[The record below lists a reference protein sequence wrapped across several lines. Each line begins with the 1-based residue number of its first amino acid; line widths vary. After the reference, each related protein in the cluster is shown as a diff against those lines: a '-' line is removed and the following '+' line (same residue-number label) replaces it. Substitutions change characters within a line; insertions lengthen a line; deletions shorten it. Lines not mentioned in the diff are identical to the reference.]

1 MASVG
6 AQRTKGC
13 ALHRRRITE
22 QLSPFTPST
31 DFPADEGLFSLPS
44 GVISASMFLPLIVVM
59 LAFGVTYMLSNAARH
74 RYAVAI
80 ARAKKERAPTAHTAS
95 EIALAFLE
103 SEGVTDVQIAAHD
116 GVVTDFYDPARK
128 RLFLRSAFV
137 EGTDLASWAV
147 ALHEAAHATLEGEQL
162 AEFKWRQ
169 SCIRMARY
177 LPMMSALVIILLSF
191 LKVMNFK
198 IGLMAFAALW
208 VILFLLNA
216 GSVAT
221 EWNANKRLQR
231 FLDKWLVRHPAA
243 RERLDEV
250 LSAVAT
256 REMGDLVQSPRY
268 FFLSALP
275 GTSKLR
281 PTDVKP
287 NKP

>member
-1 MASVG
+1 
-6 AQRTKGC
+6 
-13 ALHRRRITE
+13 
-22 QLSPFTPST
+22 
-31 DFPADEGLFSLPS
+31 
-44 GVISASMFLPLIVVM
+44 
-59 LAFGVTYMLSNAARH
+59 
-74 RYAVAI
+74 
-80 ARAKKERAPTAHTAS
+80 
-95 EIALAFLE
+95 
-103 SEGVTDVQIAAHD
+103 
-116 GVVTDFYDPARK
+116 
-128 RLFLRSAFV
+128 
-137 EGTDLASWAV
+137 
-147 ALHEAAHATLEGEQL
+147 
-162 AEFKWRQ
+162 
-169 SCIRMARY
+169 
-177 LPMMSALVIILLSF
+177 
-191 LKVMNFK
+191 MNFK

>member
-1 MASVG
+1 M
-6 AQRTKGC
+6 
-13 ALHRRRITE
+13 
-22 QLSPFTPST
+22 
-31 DFPADEGLFSLPS
+31 
-44 GVISASMFLPLIVVM
+44 
-59 LAFGVTYMLSNAARH
+59 
-74 RYAVAI
+74 
-80 ARAKKERAPTAHTAS
+80 
-95 EIALAFLE
+95 
-103 SEGVTDVQIAAHD
+103 
-116 GVVTDFYDPARK
+116 VTDFYDPARK

-198 IGLMAFAALW
+198 IGMMAFAALW

>member
-1 MASVG
+1 
-6 AQRTKGC
+6 
-13 ALHRRRITE
+13 
-22 QLSPFTPST
+22 
-31 DFPADEGLFSLPS
+31 
-44 GVISASMFLPLIVVM
+44 M

-177 LPMMSALVIILLSF
+177 LPMMSALVINNRRSMTDYLDYT
-191 LKVMNFK
+191 
-198 IGLMAFAALW
+198 AF
-208 VILFLLNA
+208 
-216 GSVAT
+216 
-221 EWNANKRLQR
+221 
-231 FLDKWLVRHPAA
+231 D
-243 RERLDEV
+243 
-250 LSAVAT
+250 
-256 REMGDLVQSPRY
+256 
-268 FFLSALP
+268 
-275 GTSKLR
+275 
-281 PTDVKP
+281 
-287 NKP
+287 